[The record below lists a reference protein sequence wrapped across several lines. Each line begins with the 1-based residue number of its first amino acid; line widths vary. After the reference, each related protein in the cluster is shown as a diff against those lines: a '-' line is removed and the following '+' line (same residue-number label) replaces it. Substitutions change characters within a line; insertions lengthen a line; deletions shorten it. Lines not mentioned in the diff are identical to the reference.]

1 MARPREQDRTGVYFN
16 VDKACKIYLQNN
28 PSVKTFSIVDLHKA
42 YLKANPN
49 EYVSYQT
56 FINWNKKGFKQ
67 LEVFISISKIVGCTM
82 CDLLTKP
89 KK

>member
-1 MARPREQDRTGVYFN
+1 MARPRLKERTSTYFD
-16 VDKACKIYLQNN
+16 VKKACEIYLKNN
-28 PSVKTFSIVDLHKA
+28 TNVKSFNIVDLHKA

-49 EYVSYQT
+49 NYVSYQT